1 MTEILT
7 QGFQISPT
15 EQSRQRPTRR
25 ATAILHRLTNTRLR
39 YTGLSRIRGSSYDP
53 LIGHTCSGRPLS
65 KEPSE
70 PASSPSMLRE
80 TRRRRRSRRQ
90 SNPHHQRR
98 LRNRCPSHPTRRCVR
113 RAGNNNCFPI
123 RREVCP
129 VARSKPRYR
138 RVRPI
143 HSARRTRSS
152 NPSNGNRKPLRNL
165 RHALDGAKF
174 RANRHTAARHRTKSA
189 GLRRQTSGWCAG
201 GFSSYCW

>member
-7 QGFQISPT
+7 QDFQISST
-15 EQSRQRPTRR
+15 EQSWQRPTRR

-39 YTGLSRIRGSSYDP
+39 YTGLSRIPGSSRSP
-53 LIGHTCSGRPLS
+53 LISHTCSGRPLP
-65 KEPSE
+65 KKPSE
-70 PASSPSMLRE
+70 PASSTSVIGE
-80 TRRRRRSRRQ
+80 SRRRRTNRQ

-98 LRNRCPSHPTRRCVR
+98 LRNRRPSHPTCHRVW
-113 RAGNNNCFPI
+113 RAGNSDRLSNRRKI
-123 RREVCP
+123 RP
-129 VARSKPRYR
+129 VARSKPRDR
-138 RVRPI
+138 RVGLI

-152 NPSNGNRKPLRNL
+152 NPSNGNRKSLRNL
-165 RHALDGAKF
+165 QHALDGAKF

>member
-1 MTEILT
+1 M
-7 QGFQISPT
+7 
-15 EQSRQRPTRR
+15 
-25 ATAILHRLTNTRLR
+25 NR

-80 TRRRRRSRRQ
+80 TRRRRRSRRL

-152 NPSNGNRKPLRNL
+152 NGNRATVRNL
-165 RHALDGAKF
+165 RHAVDRGKF
-174 RANRHTAARHRTKSA
+174 RPNRHSAARHRAEPA
-189 GLRRQTSGWCAG
+189 GLRCEASRFRAEQLC
-201 GFSSYCW
+201 SYCW